1 MAGLNEKHS
10 KKLAS
15 NKAASNVNCK
25 SNGSL
30 VGRLLELQ
38 RFAEENVI
46 LPEDVSGK
54 ILRILTMGKATF
66 RTLANC
72 SMGSGVLTV

>member
-1 MAGLNEKHS
+1 MAGLKEKHS
-10 KKLAS
+10 EKTAS
-15 NKAASNVNCK
+15 NKAASNVRCRSK
-25 SNGSL
+25 GSL
-30 VGRLLELQ
+30 AGRLLELQ

-72 SMGSGVLTV
+72 SMWSGVLTV

>member
-1 MAGLNEKHS
+1 MAGLKEKYS
-10 KKLAS
+10 EESAS
-15 NKAASNVNCK
+15 NKAASNVRCK

-30 VGRLLELQ
+30 VEPLLELQ

-54 ILRILTMGKATF
+54 ILRILTIGKATF

-72 SMGSGVLTV
+72 SMWSGVLTV